1 MKQTSSFG
9 LVIILLFSCSSS
21 ASIEKPREE
30 NHLVPFVEFYSI
42 TEGKALSG
50 TPYPGKR
57 IDGPGYSYDPMAQ
70 KLDIYRHNITDSLNI
85 KLYLGVGK
93 VLKGTAGQGVSST
106 IIGVNHLPFTYNNFT
121 ITNATNYKVR
131 FYFKGKQFV
140 LKPNQE
146 HLVTET
152 KIDSLPNTTVL
163 QTTTTWKVT
172 FTGFVKQNQ

>member
-1 MKQTSSFG
+1 MKQTFSFG

-21 ASIEKPREE
+21 ARIEKPREE
-30 NHLVPFVEFYSI
+30 NDLVPFVEFYSI
-42 TEGKALSG
+42 TEGKALCG

-57 IDGPGYSYDPMAQ
+57 IDGPGYSYDSKNQ
-70 KLDIYRHNITDSLNI
+70 KLDIYRNNIPYTLGI
-85 KLYLGVGK
+85 KLYLGIGK

-106 IIGVNHLPFTYNNFT
+106 IIGVNQLPFTYNDFT
-121 ITNATNYKVR
+121 ITNATNYKVC
-131 FYFKGKQFV
+131 FYFKGKQLV

-146 HLVTET
+146 HFITET
-152 KIDSLPNTTVL
+152 KIDSLPNATVL